1 MLFSRI
7 KLLLGLGG
15 CLLPGLLIQSASAQ
29 EAILVF
35 SKTSGFRHASIPD
48 GKKALLKLGEL
59 YQIQVDTTEDATFF
73 TEKTLRRYKAIIFLS
88 TSGDVFNAEQQAA
101 FQQYVRRGG
110 GFVGVHG
117 ATTTEYEWPWF
128 NQLIGAYFD
137 GHPEP
142 QKASI
147 DIWNKAHPVGLSLPY
162 RWDRFDE
169 WYNFRDWQP
178 GLKVLATVDESTYR
192 GGKHGRNH
200 PIMWY
205 HEFEGGRAFYTALG
219 HTPESYTEPLFL
231 NHLREG
237 IFWAMGRKRQ
247 LSQGLGGKE

>member
-1 MLFSRI
+1 MKF
-7 KLLLGLGG
+7 LLLVVSVLLVGL
-15 CLLPGLLIQSASAQ
+15 CIQSTPPQ

-48 GKKALLKLGEL
+48 GKRALVQLGEMN
-59 YQIQVDTTEDATFF
+59 QIQVDTSEDASLFN
-73 TEKTLRRYKAIIFLS
+73 EKNLRRYKAIIFLNS
-88 TSGDVFNAEQQAA
+88 SGDVFNPEQQAA
-101 FQQYVRRGG
+101 FQQYIRRGG
-110 GFVGVHG
+110 GFVGIH
-117 ATTTEYEWPWF
+117 AASTTEYEWPWF

-137 GHPEP
+137 GHPAP

-147 DIWNKAHPVGLSLPY
+147 DIWNKAHPVSLSLPY

-169 WYNFRDWQP
+169 WYNFRNWQP
-178 GLKVLATVDESTYR
+178 GLKVLATLDESTYR

-219 HTPESYTEPLFL
+219 HTPESYKESLFL
-231 NHLREG
+231 DHVREG
-237 IFWAMGRKRQ
+237 ILWAMHRK
-247 LSQGLGGKE
+247 